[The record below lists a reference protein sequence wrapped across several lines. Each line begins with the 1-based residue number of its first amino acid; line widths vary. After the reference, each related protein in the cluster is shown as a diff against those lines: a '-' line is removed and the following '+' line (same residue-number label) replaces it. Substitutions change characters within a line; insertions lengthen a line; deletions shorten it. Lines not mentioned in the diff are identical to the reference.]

1 MKIKVS
7 RARKAA
13 FEVLLKFEKGEIK
26 FLKESLNR
34 FTETHEIQKN
44 DLALATDIVY
54 GVMRWR
60 GLLDFKISKFSQK
73 KISSID
79 KEVLIILRMS
89 VYQFLFL
96 NKIPPRA
103 VVDEG
108 VKLAYYCRKRSA
120 ADFINGILREF
131 LRKGKEAWGMEHGAE
146 GREHGAE
153 RLGIEAGDIKALS
166 IACSHPE
173 WMVRRWMSRFGLER
187 VKRLCKFNNEI
198 PPNAIRV
205 NTIKTT
211 RSHLAE
217 LFTEQKMEC
226 EFSKY
231 CEDGLI
237 VPSLQGIAQNPLF
250 KKGYFY
256 IQDEGSM
263 LVSRILKPEPGEN
276 ILDLCSAPGGK
287 TTHIAQIMG
296 DKGLVIALD
305 NKFGRL
311 SIIKENCSR
320 MGISA
325 LKIICGDGRESG
337 SLLKMKFDKV
347 LVDAPCSGTGILRRN
362 PEIKWMR
369 SFSDIVDL
377 KKLQEKILN
386 NACYCVKPNGILVY
400 STCSIELEENQEVIE
415 SFMSNHKNFV
425 LEKITDEIPH
435 KARKFVT
442 KEGYFQSLPD
452 IMDNPAPDGFFVAK
466 MRKMS

>member
-1 MKIKVS
+1 MSIRIS
-7 RARKAA
+7 QARKAA
-13 FEVLLKFEKGEIK
+13 FKVLLKFEKGEIK
-26 FLKESLNR
+26 FLKESLNQYI
-34 FTETHEIQKN
+34 EDHKMQKN

-60 GLLDFKISKFSQK
+60 GLLDFKISKFSNK

-79 KEVLIILRMS
+79 KEVLIILRIS
-89 VYQFLFL
+89 VYQLLFL

-108 VKLAYYCRKRSA
+108 AKLAYYFRKRSA

-131 LRKGKEAWGMEHGAE
+131 LRRRDELDKASSHEE
-146 GREHGAE
+146 
-153 RLGIEAGDIKALS
+153 DIDALS
-166 IACSHPE
+166 NLYSHPK
-173 WMVRRWMSRFGLER
+173 WMFERWMSRFGLKG

-205 NTIKTT
+205 NTIKIT
-211 RSHLAE
+211 RSQLAE
-217 LFTEQKMEC
+217 LFKEQKIEC

-237 VPSLQGIAQNPLF
+237 VPSLQGITQNPLF

-287 TTHIAQIMG
+287 TTHIAQIIG
-296 DKGLVIALD
+296 NKGLIIAID
-305 NKFGRL
+305 NNFRRL
-311 SIIKENCSR
+311 LMIKENCSR
-320 MGISA
+320 MGFSA
-325 LKIICGDGRESG
+325 VKITCGDGRECG
-337 SLLKMKFDKV
+337 SLIKMNFDKV

-362 PEIKWMR
+362 PEIKWAR
-369 SFSDIVDL
+369 SYNDIVDL
-377 KKLQEKILN
+377 KKLQKEILN
-386 NACYCVKPNGILVY
+386 NACYCVKPDGVLVY

-415 SFMSNHKNFV
+415 SFLSNHKNFI
-425 LEKITDEIPH
+425 LKKITDEIPQEA
-435 KARKFVT
+435 KKFIT
-442 KEGYFQSLPD
+442 KEGYFQSLPN
-452 IMDNPAPDGFFVAK
+452 IADNSSPDAFFVAK
-466 MRKMS
+466 MKKVS